1 MIIIIIIII
10 VVIIIVV
17 VVVERVAQT
26 KVATT
31 PPNLQLHYATQSLS
45 LIKFTTFKIFCD
57 RPSLNRLP
65 DACHQRNGANACE
78 RRQNNNVCRRVVS
91 VGGDESTGL
100 LHV

>member
-10 VVIIIVV
+10 IITTTTAIIIIVV

-45 LIKFTTFKIFCD
+45 LIKFTTFKIFCNW
-57 RPSLNRLP
+57 RCLNRLP
-65 DACHQRNGANACE
+65 GA
-78 RRQNNNVCRRVVS
+78 
-91 VGGDESTGL
+91 
-100 LHV
+100 